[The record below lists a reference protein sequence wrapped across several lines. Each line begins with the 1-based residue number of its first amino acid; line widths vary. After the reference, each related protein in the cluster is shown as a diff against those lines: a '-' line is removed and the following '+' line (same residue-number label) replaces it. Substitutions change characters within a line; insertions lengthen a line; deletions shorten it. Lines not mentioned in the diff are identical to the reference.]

1 MGNYVETNGIKLHYL
16 ERPGDG
22 PTLLLAPGLAA
33 GAHFYLTLLDHLAPR
48 LHVIAFDLRGR
59 GASDKPDTGY
69 TMADHAADMVG
80 AMDAL
85 GIDRVAFGG
94 HSFGGLLTY
103 VMAAYYPE
111 RIERGVV
118 IDAPAEVD
126 PDRARTDQADSR
138 SARDDVPLVGRVHH
152 AGQGDALLRGLGV
165 GPGPRGVLPI

>member
-33 GAHFYLTLLDHLAPR
+33 GAHFYLTLMDRLAPR

-103 VMAAYYPE
+103 ILAAYYPE

-118 IDAPAEVD
+118 IDAPAEVGLEVGIHTQIVLHVGTAVAD
-126 PDRARTDQADSR
+126 GQAG
-138 SARDDVPLVGRVHH
+138 SATVRWVG
-152 AGQGDALLRGLGV
+152 G
-165 GPGPRGVLPI
+165 